1 MGAYLPSMFESG
13 EGAKMS
19 PEALMRSSYRM
30 VTTYPAKQR
39 NKQHKQDYALVTGSR
54 QGSRR
59 LPFLDLRL
67 TGFEGGGDD
76 MPITAFNGPGE
87 CVVFR

>member
-1 MGAYLPSMFESG
+1 
-13 EGAKMS
+13 
-19 PEALMRSSYRM
+19 MRSSYR
-30 VTTYPAKQR
+30 TAITYPAKQR

-67 TGFEGGGDD
+67 AGLEGGGDD
-76 MPITAFNGPGE
+76 MPITAFDSLGE
-87 CVVFR
+87 YIVFR